1 MKDVLRKLKKHW
13 ITVWLVVVSVILGT
27 FVAYAIYTEVS
38 TVKRVVTTISAPKE
52 LFSSNCMYADL
63 YERRIPAT
71 EFNVTV
77 NNFDLNA
84 PEIPNQSEIQYTL
97 TARLE
102 VKHNGTIKTFH
113 QLAQDLG
120 GVDTAAY
127 QAIVKRA
134 EEDAQYYIGKSQDNN
149 SEGIISQP
157 TMYQF
162 QSDND
167 FQVVFG
173 DSPDYETLPAG
184 DISTDKF
191 KVEIPSDDFTKTEPE
206 FYVYVQAVPTDQGLT
221 QLIRTRLYGSLNVVA
236 TAAWSGT
243 LADKNTATTDYDFY
257 NYVISGSGSGK
268 LDIMWKDDMFEIDGF
283 FFNSS
288 LSGVTFDDSCIVE
301 GHVQP
306 STVSEGTYSGWK
318 KVTILVDSAQGK
330 SQYELKLYK
339 KKANTSYTGDNNA
352 ANYIDCELQHQ
363 Q

>member
-1 MKDVLRKLKKHW
+1 M
-13 ITVWLVVVSVILGT
+13 
-27 FVAYAIYTEVS
+27 
-38 TVKRVVTTISAPKE
+38 
-52 LFSSNCMYADL
+52 
-63 YERRIPAT
+63 
-71 EFNVTV
+71 TV
-77 NNFDLNA
+77 NNFDLDS
-84 PEIPNQSEIQYTL
+84 PEIPNQSDILYTL

-102 VKHNGTIKTFH
+102 VKHDGTIKTFK

-120 GVDTAAY
+120 GVETDAY
-127 QAIVKRA
+127 KAIVKRA

-149 SEGIISQP
+149 SGGIISQP

-162 QSDND
+162 ESGNN

-173 DSPDYETLPAG
+173 DEPNYEILPG
-184 DISTDKF
+184 GQISTDKF
-191 KVEIPSDDFTKTEPE
+191 KVQIPSRDFNNPDPE
-206 FYVYVQAVPTDQGLT
+206 FYVYVQAEPTDQGLT
-221 QLIRTRLYGSLNVVA
+221 QLIRTRLYGSLNVIA

-243 LADKNTATTDYDFY
+243 LANKNTATTDYDFY

-268 LDIMWKDDMFEIDGF
+268 LDIMWDDKWFEIDDF

-288 LSGVTFDDSCIVE
+288 YSGVTFDGGQAQI
-301 GHVQP
+301 G
-306 STVSEGTYSGWK
+306 TVSEEPHAGWK